1 MESFF
6 KPNSPCFLSQVKI
19 ILILYRELKKTILMR
34 ILKIITVFIVYTLL
48 AVGCKSKEEVGA
60 SPKEQGEVLLEQYC
74 SGKDFFSDK
83 KTFRA
88 SAIGESLDQMTS
100 KKKARSNAQSELAKT
115 MNSTM
120 QIVGDN
126 YVSSTEFNN
135 KEEVTESFNEMA
147 RTIVNEELRGA
158 IKICEKFTQK
168 SDGKYKCYMAI
179 ELSADKLV
187 AKYHERLSKDEKV
200 KAQYN
205 YEQFKKTFEDAM
217 EQIANQ

>member
-1 MESFF
+1 
-6 KPNSPCFLSQVKI
+6 
-19 ILILYRELKKTILMR
+19 MR
-34 ILKIITVFIVYTLL
+34 IFKIMTLFALSTLL
-48 AVGCKSKEEVGA
+48 VVGCKSKEEVGV
-60 SPKEQGEVLLEQYC
+60 SPKQQGEVLLEQYC

-158 IKICEKFTQK
+158 IKICEKFTQT
-168 SDGKYKCYMAI
+168 SEGKYKCYMAI

-205 YEQFKKTFEDAM
+205 YEQFKKTFEEAM

>member
-1 MESFF
+1 
-6 KPNSPCFLSQVKI
+6 
-19 ILILYRELKKTILMR
+19 MR
-34 ILKIITVFIVYTLL
+34 IFKIMTLFALSTLL
-48 AVGCKSKEEVGA
+48 VVGCKSKEEVGV
-60 SPKEQGEVLLEQYC
+60 SPKQQGEVLLEQYC

-115 MNSTM
+115 MKSTM

-158 IKICEKFTQK
+158 IKICEKFTQT
-168 SDGKYKCYMAI
+168 SEGKYKCYMAI

-205 YEQFKKTFEDAM
+205 YEQFKKTFEEAM

>member
-1 MESFF
+1 MFTVSA
-6 KPNSPCFLSQVKI
+6 
-19 ILILYRELKKTILMR
+19 IL
-34 ILKIITVFIVYTLL
+34 V
-48 AVGCKSKEEVGA
+48 VGCKSKEEVGA

-88 SAIGESLDQMTS
+88 SAIGESIDQMTS

-158 IKICEKFTQK
+158 IKICEKFTK
-168 SDGKYKCYMAI
+168 TAEGKYKCYMAI

-205 YEQFKKTFEDAM
+205 YEQFKKTFEEAM

>member
-1 MESFF
+1 
-6 KPNSPCFLSQVKI
+6 
-19 ILILYRELKKTILMR
+19 MR
-34 ILKIITVFIVYTLL
+34 IIEYITVFAVSALL
-48 AVGCKSKEEVGA
+48 VVGCKSKKEVGVT
-60 SPKEQGEVLLEQYC
+60 PKEQGEILLEQYC

-115 MNSTM
+115 INSTM

-158 IKICEKFTQK
+158 IKICEKFTQT
-168 SDGKYKCYMAI
+168 SSGKYKCYMAI
-179 ELSADKLV
+179 ELSAEKLV
-187 AKYHERLSKDEKV
+187 SKYHERLSKEENI

-205 YEQFKKTFEDAM
+205 YEQFKKTFEEAM

>member
-1 MESFF
+1 M
-6 KPNSPCFLSQVKI
+6 K
-19 ILILYRELKKTILMR
+19 
-34 ILKIITVFIVYTLL
+34 
-48 AVGCKSKEEVGA
+48 
-60 SPKEQGEVLLEQYC
+60 
-74 SGKDFFSDK
+74 
-83 KTFRA
+83 
-88 SAIGESLDQMTS
+88 
-100 KKKARSNAQSELAKT
+100 
-115 MNSTM
+115 STM

-158 IKICEKFTQK
+158 IKICEKFTQT
-168 SDGKYKCYMAI
+168 SEGKYKCYMAI

>member
-1 MESFF
+1 
-6 KPNSPCFLSQVKI
+6 
-19 ILILYRELKKTILMR
+19 MR
-34 ILKIITVFIVYTLL
+34 ILKIMTLFAVSSL
-48 AVGCKSKEEVGA
+48 LVVGCKSKEEVGV

-88 SAIGESLDQMTS
+88 SAIGESIDQMTS

-115 MNSTM
+115 INSTM

-158 IKICEKFTQK
+158 IKICEKFTQTTE
-168 SDGKYKCYMAI
+168 GKYKCYMAI

-205 YEQFKKTFEDAM
+205 YEQFKKTFEEAM

>member
-1 MESFF
+1 
-6 KPNSPCFLSQVKI
+6 
-19 ILILYRELKKTILMR
+19 MR
-34 ILKIITVFIVYTLL
+34 IIEYITVFAVSALL
-48 AVGCKSKEEVGA
+48 VVGCKSKKEVGVT
-60 SPKEQGEVLLEQYC
+60 PKEQGEILLEQYC

-115 MNSTM
+115 INSTM

-158 IKICEKFTQK
+158 VKICEKFTQT
-168 SDGKYKCYMAI
+168 SSGKYKCYMAI
-179 ELSADKLV
+179 ELSAEKLV
-187 AKYHERLSKDEKV
+187 AKYHERLSKEENI

-205 YEQFKKTFEDAM
+205 YEQFKKTFEEAM

>member
-1 MESFF
+1 
-6 KPNSPCFLSQVKI
+6 
-19 ILILYRELKKTILMR
+19 MR
-34 ILKIITVFIVYTLL
+34 ILKSMTVFAVSALL
-48 AVGCKSKEEVGA
+48 VVGCKSKEEVGS

-74 SGKDFFSDK
+74 SGTDFFSDK

-115 MNSTM
+115 INSTM

-158 IKICEKFTQK
+158 IKICEKFTK
-168 SDGKYKCYMAI
+168 TEEGKYKCYMAI
-179 ELSADKLV
+179 ELSAGKLV

-205 YEQFKKTFEDAM
+205 YEQFKKTFEEAM

>member
-1 MESFF
+1 
-6 KPNSPCFLSQVKI
+6 
-19 ILILYRELKKTILMR
+19 MR
-34 ILKIITVFIVYTLL
+34 IFKIVTLFAVSTLL
-48 AVGCKSKEEVGA
+48 VVGCKSKEEVGV
-60 SPKEQGEVLLEQYC
+60 SPKQQGEVLLEQYC

-158 IKICEKFTQK
+158 IKICEKFTQT
-168 SDGKYKCYMAI
+168 SEGKYKCYMAI

-205 YEQFKKTFEDAM
+205 YEQFKKTFEEAM

>member
-1 MESFF
+1 
-6 KPNSPCFLSQVKI
+6 
-19 ILILYRELKKTILMR
+19 MR
-34 ILKIITVFIVYTLL
+34 ILKIMTVFAVSTLL
-48 AVGCKSKEEVGA
+48 VIGCKSKEEVGV

-115 MNSTM
+115 MKSTM

-158 IKICEKFTQK
+158 IKICEKFTQT
-168 SDGKYKCYMAI
+168 SEGKYKCYMAI

>member
-1 MESFF
+1 
-6 KPNSPCFLSQVKI
+6 
-19 ILILYRELKKTILMR
+19 MR
-34 ILKIITVFIVYTLL
+34 IFKIMTLFALSTLL
-48 AVGCKSKEEVGA
+48 VVGCKSKEEVGV
-60 SPKEQGEVLLEQYC
+60 SPKQQGEVLLEQYC

-115 MNSTM
+115 MKSSM

-158 IKICEKFTQK
+158 IKICEKFTQT
-168 SDGKYKCYMAI
+168 SEGKFKCYMAI

-205 YEQFKKTFEDAM
+205 YEQFKKTFEEAM

>member
-1 MESFF
+1 
-6 KPNSPCFLSQVKI
+6 
-19 ILILYRELKKTILMR
+19 MR
-34 ILKIITVFIVYTLL
+34 IFKIMTLFALSTLL
-48 AVGCKSKEEVGA
+48 VVGCKSKEEVGV
-60 SPKEQGEVLLEQYC
+60 SPKQQGEVLLEQYC

-115 MNSTM
+115 INSTM

-158 IKICEKFTQK
+158 IKICEKFTK
-168 SDGKYKCYMAI
+168 TSEGKYKCYMAI

-205 YEQFKKTFEDAM
+205 YEQFKKTFEEAM

>member
-1 MESFF
+1 M
-6 KPNSPCFLSQVKI
+6 KLSKNFSLVAI
-19 ILILYRELKKTILMR
+19 STLIL
-34 ILKIITVFIVYTLL
+34 VSC
-48 AVGCKSKEEVGA
+48 GGQKEVTMT
-60 SPKEQGEVLLEQYC
+60 PKEQGEVLLEQYC
-74 SGKDFFSDK
+74 SGKDYFSDK

-88 SAIGESLDQMTS
+88 NGVGESIDQMTS
-100 KKKARSNAQSELAKT
+100 KKKARSIAQSELAKSI
-115 MNSTM
+115 NSTM

-135 KEEVTESFNEMA
+135 KEEVTESFNEMS
-147 RTIVNEELRGA
+147 RTIVDEQLRGA
-158 IKICEKFTQK
+158 IKICEEFTRTAE
-168 SDGKYKCYMAI
+168 GKYKCYMAI

-205 YEQFKKTFEDAM
+205 YEQFKKTFEEAM

>member
-1 MESFF
+1 
-6 KPNSPCFLSQVKI
+6 
-19 ILILYRELKKTILMR
+19 MR
-34 ILKIITVFIVYTLL
+34 IFKIMTLFALSTLL
-48 AVGCKSKEEVGA
+48 VVGCKSKEEVGV
-60 SPKEQGEVLLEQYC
+60 SPKQQGEVLLEQYC

-158 IKICEKFTQK
+158 IKICEKFTQT
-168 SDGKYKCYMAI
+168 SEGKYKCYMAI

-205 YEQFKKTFEDAM
+205 YEQFKKTFEEPM

>member
-1 MESFF
+1 
-6 KPNSPCFLSQVKI
+6 
-19 ILILYRELKKTILMR
+19 MR
-34 ILKIITVFIVYTLL
+34 ILKIMTLFAVSSL
-48 AVGCKSKEEVGA
+48 LVVGCKSKEEVGV

-88 SAIGESLDQMTS
+88 SAIGESIDQMTS

-115 MNSTM
+115 INSTM

-126 YVSSTEFNN
+126 YASSTEFNN

-158 IKICEKFTQK
+158 IKICEKFTQTTE
-168 SDGKYKCYMAI
+168 GKYKCYMAI

-205 YEQFKKTFEDAM
+205 YEQFKKTFEEAM

>member
-1 MESFF
+1 ML
-6 KPNSPCFLSQVKI
+6 FLK
-19 ILILYRELKKTILMR
+19 
-34 ILKIITVFIVYTLL
+34 TLL
-48 AVGCKSKEEVGA
+48 VVGCKSKEEVGIT
-60 SPKEQGEVLLEQYC
+60 PKEQGEVLLEQYC

-88 SAIGESLDQMTS
+88 NAIGESLDQMTS

-115 MNSTM
+115 INSTM

-135 KEEVTESFNEMA
+135 KEEVTETFNEMA

-158 IKICEKFTQK
+158 IKICEKFTK
-168 SDGKYKCYMAI
+168 TAEGKYKCYMAI

-187 AKYHERLSKDEKV
+187 AKYHERLSKDEKM

-205 YEQFKKTFEDAM
+205 YEQFKKTFEEAM

>member
-1 MESFF
+1 
-6 KPNSPCFLSQVKI
+6 
-19 ILILYRELKKTILMR
+19 MR
-34 ILKIITVFIVYTLL
+34 ILKSITVFAVSALL
-48 AVGCKSKEEVGA
+48 VVGCKSKEEVGA
-60 SPKEQGEVLLEQYC
+60 TPKEQGEMLIEQYC

-88 SAIGESLDQMTS
+88 NSIGESIDQMTS
-100 KKKARSNAQSELAKT
+100 KKKARSNAQSELAKSI
-115 MNSTM
+115 NSTM

-135 KEEVTESFNEMA
+135 KEEVTESFNEMS

-158 IKICEKFTQK
+158 IKICEKFTK
-168 SDGKYKCYMAI
+168 TAEGKYKCYMAI

-187 AKYHERLSKDEKV
+187 SKYHERLSKDEKV

-205 YEQFKKTFEDAM
+205 YEQFKKTFDEAM
-217 EQIANQ
+217 EQIANE

>member
-1 MESFF
+1 
-6 KPNSPCFLSQVKI
+6 
-19 ILILYRELKKTILMR
+19 MR
-34 ILKIITVFIVYTLL
+34 IFKIMTLFALSTLL
-48 AVGCKSKEEVGA
+48 VVGCKSKEEVGV
-60 SPKEQGEVLLEQYC
+60 SPKQQGEVLLEQYC

-115 MNSTM
+115 INSTM

-158 IKICEKFTQK
+158 IKICEKFTQT
-168 SDGKYKCYMAI
+168 SEGKYKCYMAI

-205 YEQFKKTFEDAM
+205 YEQFKKTFEEAM

>member
-1 MESFF
+1 
-6 KPNSPCFLSQVKI
+6 
-19 ILILYRELKKTILMR
+19 MR
-34 ILKIITVFIVYTLL
+34 ILKSITVFAVSALL
-48 AVGCKSKEEVGA
+48 VVSCKSKEEVGA
-60 SPKEQGEVLLEQYC
+60 TPKEQGEILIEQYC

-88 SAIGESLDQMTS
+88 NSIGESIDQMTS
-100 KKKARSNAQSELAKT
+100 KKKARSNAQSELAKSI
-115 MNSTM
+115 NSTM

-135 KEEVTESFNEMA
+135 KEEVTESFNEMS

-158 IKICEKFTQK
+158 IKICEKFTK
-168 SDGKYKCYMAI
+168 TAEGKYKCYMAI

-187 AKYHERLSKDEKV
+187 SKYHERLSKDEKV

-205 YEQFKKTFEDAM
+205 YEQFKKTFEEAM
-217 EQIANQ
+217 EQIANE

>member
-1 MESFF
+1 
-6 KPNSPCFLSQVKI
+6 
-19 ILILYRELKKTILMR
+19 MR
-34 ILKIITVFIVYTLL
+34 ILKIMTVFAVSTFL
-48 AVGCKSKEEVGA
+48 AVGCKSKEEVGV
-60 SPKEQGEVLLEQYC
+60 SPKEKGEVLLEQYC

-158 IKICEKFTQK
+158 IKICEKFTQT
-168 SDGKYKCYMAI
+168 SEGKYKCYMAI

-187 AKYHERLSKDEKV
+187 TKYHERLSKDEKV

>member
-1 MESFF
+1 
-6 KPNSPCFLSQVKI
+6 
-19 ILILYRELKKTILMR
+19 MR
-34 ILKIITVFIVYTLL
+34 IFKIMTLFTLSTLL
-48 AVGCKSKEEVGA
+48 VVGCKSKEEVGV
-60 SPKEQGEVLLEQYC
+60 SPKQQGEVLLEQYC

-158 IKICEKFTQK
+158 IKICEKFTQT
-168 SDGKYKCYMAI
+168 SEGKYKCYMAI

-205 YEQFKKTFEDAM
+205 YEQFKKTFEEAM

>member
-1 MESFF
+1 
-6 KPNSPCFLSQVKI
+6 
-19 ILILYRELKKTILMR
+19 MR
-34 ILKIITVFIVYTLL
+34 ILKIMTVLALSTLL
-48 AVGCKSKEEVGA
+48 VVGCKSKEEVGA
-60 SPKEQGEVLLEQYC
+60 SPKEQGEVLLELYC
-74 SGKDFFSDK
+74 SGEEFFSDK

-88 SAIGESLDQMTS
+88 NAIGESLDQMTA

-115 MNSTM
+115 INSTM

-147 RTIVNEELRGA
+147 RTIVNQELRGA
-158 IKICEKFTQK
+158 IKICEKFTQT
-168 SDGKYKCYMAI
+168 SEGKYKCYMAI

-187 AKYHERLSKDEKV
+187 AKYHERLSKDENV

-205 YEQFKKTFEDAM
+205 YEQFKKTFEEAM
-217 EQIANQ
+217 EQASNQ

>member
-1 MESFF
+1 
-6 KPNSPCFLSQVKI
+6 
-19 ILILYRELKKTILMR
+19 MR
-34 ILKIITVFIVYTLL
+34 ILKIMTVFATSMVL
-48 AVGCKSKEEVGA
+48 AVGCKSKEEVGI

-100 KKKARSNAQSELAKT
+100 KKKARSNVQSELAKT
-115 MNSTM
+115 INSTM

-126 YVSSTEFNN
+126 YVSSVEFNN

-158 IKICEKFTQK
+158 IKICEKFTQT
-168 SDGKYKCYMAI
+168 SAGKYKCYMAI

-187 AKYHERLSKDEKV
+187 AKYHERLSNDENV

-205 YEQFKKTFEDAM
+205 YEQFKKTFEEAM
-217 EQIANQ
+217 EQIVNQ